1 MISRFFMPIIIC
13 AMPFLHVH
21 ACDLGDMQ
29 MTDSIQL
36 FPAPDSLTAE
46 NMNDSLRQPMK
57 LDSVRDQYRFKP
69 LELIVP
75 VTLIGVG
82 VIGLESDWLKLQN
95 HETRDELQE
104 HPHSQLT
111 IDDLMQYTPLAASY
125 GLKLCGV
132 KSRHDYV
139 DMTVIAGTAYLLTAI
154 SVYGTKAITKVERPD
169 GSTHDS
175 FPSGHTAT
183 AFAGAELLRREYWET
198 SPWIG
203 ISGYAVAAGTGF
215 LRMYNNRHWLTDVIT
230 GAGIGILSVEAAYWL
245 YPVITKT
252 FFKKRYDNLFVM
264 PVYDADGIGLSAR
277 ITF

>member
-13 AMPFLHVH
+13 TIPFLHVH

-139 DMTVIAGTAYLLTAI
+139 DMTVIAGTAYLLTAV

-203 ISGYAVAAGTGF
+203 ISGYVVAAGTGF

-252 FFKKRYDNLFVM
+252 FFKKRYDKLFVM